1 MKTKPIF
8 EEEKIKDLQKALY
21 ITNGTNYLL
30 SEIKQSFSLLS
41 KKDSVKIEKY
51 WTFIIDTFDKIDM
64 ILNETL
70 ENHYYEKNNLTNT
83 Y

>member
-41 KKDSVKIEKY
+41 KKDRVKIEKY
-51 WTFIIDTFDKIDM
+51 WSSIVNTFDKIDV

-70 ENHYYEKNNLTNT
+70 ENHYYE
-83 Y
+83 

>member
-70 ENHYYEKNNLTNT
+70 ESHYYEK
-83 Y
+83 

>member
-1 MKTKPIF
+1 MKQFLKKKKSRIF
-8 EEEKIKDLQKALY
+8 KKALY

-51 WTFIIDTFDKIDM
+51 WTFIIDTFDKIDV

-70 ENHYYEKNNLTNT
+70 ENHYYEKNIITNT